1 MRASNKGAFGWA
13 AGRLFRAAGKG
24 TNIDSIIGSA
34 MATRQPIVSVLGHV
48 DHGKTSLLDRIRGS
62 AVVQRE
68 AGLITQ
74 HIGATEVPIE
84 HIYKVCRPL
93 IGNRKFNVP
102 GLLFIDTPGHQSFTS
117 LRARGGSL
125 ADLAVLVIDIN
136 EGLKPQTIESIQI
149 LKRFKTPF
157 IIAMNKIDLIEGW
170 ETKENAPFI
179 LNYKDQPDE
188 AKAKLDEKMYKI
200 IGDLYER
207 GYSADRYDRIE
218 DFTKAIAVV
227 PISARNGEGL
237 PDLLLV
243 LIGLAQ
249 RFLEQQLKTEEGP
262 AQGTILEVKEEKGLG
277 STLDV
282 IIFAGTLHK
291 GDTVILGTKGKPITT
306 KVKAILKPRPLD
318 EIRDPKDRFESVKEV
333 SAAIGVKL
341 MCQNIDGVVAGGPLR
356 AATGNVREAMD
367 EVVNE
372 TKVNIETVEAG
383 VYIKADAIGS
393 LEALAF
399 ECKAAD
405 IPIRKY
411 DTGMISRKDIIDAA
425 AYGETY
431 HRVILGFNVD
441 LLPEAK
447 EALPN
452 YPLKVF
458 TNDVVYRLIEEPLT
472 SAIAG
477 GRRRRSAA
485 WTPRRGRSSPS
496 PGRSG
501 SCRTAC
507 SAPRSRPSSASAS
520 SPAASARGRRCS
532 TPRGWTSGRSARSA
546 AERTRSRRRSRAR
559 RSRWR
564 SRDRPSG
571 GRSMSRTSC
580 MSICARPWSRR
591 WPRWT
596 STRTTA

>member
-1 MRASNKGAFGWA
+1 M
-13 AGRLFRAAGKG
+13 
-24 TNIDSIIGSA
+24 T
-34 MATRQPIVSVLGHV
+34 TRQPIVSVLGHV
-48 DHGKTSLLDRIRGS
+48 DHGKTSLLDRVRGS

-93 IGNRKFNVP
+93 IGNKRFNVP

-117 LRARGGSL
+117 LRARGGAL

-157 IIAMNKIDLIEGW
+157 IIAMNKIDLIDGW
-170 ETKENAPFI
+170 ETKENAPFV
-179 LNYKDQPDE
+179 LNYRDQTDE
-188 AKAKLDEKMYKI
+188 AKANLDDRMYKI

-218 DFTKAIAVV
+218 DFTKAIAIV
-227 PISARNGEGL
+227 PMSARNGEGL

-249 RFLEQQLKTEEGP
+249 RFLEQRLKAEEGP
-262 AQGTILEVKEEKGLG
+262 AQGTIIEIKEEKGLG
-277 STLDV
+277 PTLDV

-291 GDTVILGTKGKPITT
+291 GDTVILGTKGRPITT

-356 AATGNVREAMD
+356 VATGNVGAAMD
-367 EVVNE
+367 QVVNE
-372 TKVNIETVEAG
+372 TKVSIETTEAG

-399 ECKAAD
+399 ECKAFE

-411 DTGMISRKDIIDAA
+411 DTGAISRKDIIDTA
-425 AYGETY
+425 AYGEPY

-458 TNDVVYRLIEEPLT
+458 TNDVVYRLIEDYLKWVEEEKRRMDIEKRAEFAFPGKVKLLPNCVFRA
-472 SAIAG
+472 SKPAIVGVRVLAG
-477 GRRRRSAA
+477 RIRPGQTLLSTEGADIGKIRSI
-485 WTPRRGRSSPS
+485 
-496 PGRSG
+496 RSG
-501 SCRTAC
+501 EETVKEAIQGQEV
-507 SAPRSRPSSASAS
+507 AVAIEGPTV
-520 SPAASARGRRCS
+520 GRQIDVEDILYVDLRE
-532 TPRGWTSGRSARSA
+532 TMVKEMAKMGLNPD
-546 AERTRSRRRSRAR
+546 
-559 RSRWR
+559 
-564 SRDRPSG
+564 DRMVLEETLEVKRKVDKFWG
-571 GRSMSRTSC
+571 M
-580 MSICARPWSRR
+580 
-591 WPRWT
+591 
-596 STRTTA
+596 

>member
-1 MRASNKGAFGWA
+1 MS
-13 AGRLFRAAGKG
+13 
-24 TNIDSIIGSA
+24 
-34 MATRQPIVSVLGHV
+34 TRQPIVSVLGHV
-48 DHGKTSLLDRIRGS
+48 DHGKTSLLDRIRGTS
-62 AVVQRE
+62 VVQRE

-93 IGNRKFNVP
+93 IGDKKFNVP

-157 IIAMNKIDLIEGW
+157 IIAMNKIDLIDGW
-170 ETKENAPFI
+170 QTKPNAPFI
-179 LNYKDQPDE
+179 LNYKEQGED
-188 AKAKLDEKMYKI
+188 AKAKMDERMYKI

-218 DFTKAIAVV
+218 DFTKAIAIV
-227 PISARNGEGL
+227 PMSARNGEGL

-291 GDTVILGTKGKPITT
+291 GDTIILGTKGRPLTT
-306 KVKAILKPRPLD
+306 KVKAILKPKPLD

-341 MCQNIDGVVAGGPLR
+341 MCQSIEGVVAGAPLR
-356 AATGNVREAMD
+356 AASADVKGALE

-372 TKVNIETVEAG
+372 TRVNIETTEAG

-399 ECKAAD
+399 ECKNAA
-405 IPIRKY
+405 IPIRRY
-411 DTGMISRKDIIDAA
+411 DTGMISRKDIIDTA

-447 EALPN
+447 DALPG
-452 YPLKVF
+452 YSLKVF
-458 TNDVVYRLIEEPLT
+458 TNDVVYRLIEDYQKWVEEEKRRMDVEKRSEYAFPGKVRLLPNCVFRV
-472 SAIAG
+472 SKPAIVGVRVLAG
-477 GRRRRSAA
+477 RIRPGQTLLNVEGVDIGKIRSI
-485 WTPRRGRSSPS
+485 
-496 PGRSG
+496 RSG
-501 SCRTAC
+501 EEVVKEAIQGQEVAVAIEGPTV
-507 SAPRSRPSSASAS
+507 
-520 SPAASARGRRCS
+520 GRQINVEDILYVDLRELVVKEMAKMDLN
-532 TPRGWTSGRSARSA
+532 TD
-546 AERTRSRRRSRAR
+546 
-559 RSRWR
+559 
-564 SRDRPSG
+564 DRMVLEETLEVKRKQDKFWG
-571 GRSMSRTSC
+571 M
-580 MSICARPWSRR
+580 
-591 WPRWT
+591 
-596 STRTTA
+596 

>member
-1 MRASNKGAFGWA
+1 
-13 AGRLFRAAGKG
+13 
-24 TNIDSIIGSA
+24 

-48 DHGKTSLLDRIRGS
+48 DHGKTSLLDRIRGTT
-62 AVVQRE
+62 VVQRE

-74 HIGATEVPIE
+74 HIGATEVPID

-93 IGNRKFNVP
+93 IGNKKFNVP

-170 ETKENAPFI
+170 ETKTDVPFI
-179 LNYKDQPDE
+179 LNYKNQSDE
-188 AKAKLDEKMYKI
+188 VRAKLDEKMYKI

-207 GYSADRYDRIE
+207 GFSADRYDRIE

-262 AQGTILEVKEEKGLG
+262 AQGTVLEVKEEKGLG

-291 GDTVILGTKGKPITT
+291 GDTVILGTKGRPITT

-341 MCQNIDGVVAGGPLR
+341 MCQNIEGVVAGGPLR
-356 AATGNVREAMD
+356 AAKGNVSEAMD

-372 TKVNIETVEAG
+372 TKVSIETVEAG

-399 ECKAAD
+399 ECKAAG

-411 DTGMISRKDIIDAA
+411 DTGMVSRKDIIDAA

-458 TNDVVYRLIEEPLT
+458 TNDVVYRLIEDYTKWVEEEKRRLDAEKRAEFAFPGKIRILPNCVFRA
-472 SAIAG
+472 SKPAIVGVRVLAG
-477 GRRRRSAA
+477 RIRPGQTLLNTEGVDIGKIRSI
-485 WTPRRGRSSPS
+485 
-496 PGRSG
+496 RSG
-501 SCRTAC
+501 EDAVKEAIQGQEVAVAIEGPTV
-507 SAPRSRPSSASAS
+507 
-520 SPAASARGRRCS
+520 GRQIDVEDILYVDLRE
-532 TPRGWTSGRSARSA
+532 TVVKEMAKMDLNPD
-546 AERTRSRRRSRAR
+546 
-559 RSRWR
+559 
-564 SRDRPSG
+564 DRMTLEETLEVKRKVDKFWG
-571 GRSMSRTSC
+571 M
-580 MSICARPWSRR
+580 
-591 WPRWT
+591 
-596 STRTTA
+596 